1 MNELLLID
9 MMGELNPALLQ
20 DNYMEKD
27 LRRGRMPSFKQIF
40 FFKKS
45 SLKETDEF
53 TANNPLS
60 EEYES
65 KDYERQ
71 DEFDVTE
78 EAGENELIKKFD
90 TLDED
95 SNDWGF
101 NTSIYEKKF
110 KPLYGIISGVAATA
124 IVVSGIVVIIVKRHR
139 AILD

>member
-20 DNYMEKD
+20 ENYIEKD
-27 LRRGRMPSFKQIF
+27 MRRERLPLFKQLF
-40 FFKKS
+40 FFKK

-65 KDYERQ
+65 KGYERQ
-71 DEFDVTE
+71 EDFDVTD
-78 EAGENELIKKFD
+78 EAGETELLQKFENE
-90 TLDED
+90 DED
-95 SNDWGF
+95 SREWGF
-101 NTSIYEKKF
+101 NISAFEKKV
-110 KPLYGIISGVAATA
+110 KPLYGVISGVAATT
-124 IVVSGIVVIIVKRHR
+124 IVVSGIVVYIVKRHK